1 MGVLMFLFVLVC
13 VFLFAIILLQSSKGG
28 GMGSA
33 ISGQSMNDAFGG
45 EGADKLMVRITRI
58 LAFVFMGLAIWIGK
72 QNNSGEPMLD
82 QFGGK
87 NKIDNA
93 DTTKTQNQE
102 NLELDKSLG
111 QKIDLS
117 DTSKVK

>member
-13 VFLFAIILLQSSKGG
+13 IFLLAIILLQSSKGG

-72 QNNSGEPMLD
+72 QNNSGGAMVD
-82 QFGGK
+82 KYGANSGK
-87 NKIDNA
+87 NEINDA
-93 DTTKTQNQE
+93 DTTISQKQAR
-102 NLELDKSLG
+102 LELE
-111 QKIDLS
+111 QKIDLP
-117 DTSKVK
+117 DTSKVKK

>member
-13 VFLFAIILLQSSKGG
+13 IFLLAIILLQSSKGG

-82 QFGGK
+82 QFGGSS
-87 NKIDNA
+87 KIDNA
-93 DTTKTQNQE
+93 DTTRIQNQE
-102 NLELDKSLG
+102 NLLDKSLG
-111 QKIDLS
+111 QKTDSS